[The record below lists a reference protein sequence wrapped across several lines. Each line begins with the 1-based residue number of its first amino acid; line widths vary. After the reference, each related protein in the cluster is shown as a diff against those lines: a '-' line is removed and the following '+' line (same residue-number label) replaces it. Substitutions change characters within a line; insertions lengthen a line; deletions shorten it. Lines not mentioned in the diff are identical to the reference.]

1 MTPFRVGT
9 RWIGTLTV
17 AFLSTGCGAD
27 VAPPQ
32 PLNLMANV
40 KESEKGF
47 LEQALKKA
55 GVNGSI
61 VDAKMYQGQWLVTVS
76 PPAPEVKAGDEG
88 KAGMNFTAPKN
99 YKVDPTSGAV
109 KDAFAN

>member
-1 MTPFRVGT
+1 MTTFLVRTSWHGS
-9 RWIGTLTV
+9 LTV
-17 AFLSTGCGAD
+17 AFLSTGCGNEA
-27 VAPPQ
+27 APPQ

-47 LEQALKKA
+47 LEQALKNA

-76 PPAPEVKAGDEG
+76 PQAPELKAGEEG